1 MKHRMSISLDEETIA
16 LIQARLREPKDA
28 FRNKS
33 HVVEFALKK
42 ALGEAENEQV

>member
-16 LIQARLREPKDA
+16 LIQARLRKERDI

-33 HVVEFALKK
+33 HFVECAIKNMFESEKR
-42 ALGEAENEQV
+42 